1 MTKPFDIAG
10 LCVESAPARSRN
22 RTAMLVAPIE
32 PGHSAEAIGVLF
44 ELWDSPPAW
53 FAVPSLDLQP
63 SLAHALVTGA
73 GENLG
78 KQLNSRAAPE
88 ALGALVRGALEGA
101 EHRLG
106 ALESERKVLYA
117 GSGAM
122 AVAVVAHA
130 ERFAIGWVGTTRA
143 YLVRGGVVEQLTQE
157 HTLQNDA
164 LKCGVSAE
172 EAAKLPADVLTRV
185 IRMREDGE
193 RTPVDVVTRDL
204 QPGDWVVLVT
214 KEVHRNIDF
223 VELGGAIA
231 AAESAHAAV
240 ALVLG
245 RALNK
250 SRGHALGVV
259 VMRRA

>member
-22 RTAMLVAPIE
+22 RTAMLVAPIG

-78 KQLNSRAAPE
+78 KQLNSRAASE
-88 ALGALVRGALEGA
+88 A
-101 EHRLG
+101 LG

-185 IRMREDGE
+185 LRMREDGE

-204 QPGDWVVLVT
+204 QPGD
-214 KEVHRNIDF
+214 
-223 VELGGAIA
+223 
-231 AAESAHAAV
+231 
-240 ALVLG
+240 
-245 RALNK
+245 
-250 SRGHALGVV
+250 RGIVSCW
-259 VMRRA
+259 